1 MRAGADGGTM
11 STIRPLVSRCSWTN
25 ERAASLQWNTH
36 TLTLKLGER
45 VDKPVAVIPKGLPS
59 CGP

>member
-11 STIRPLVSRCSWTN
+11 STIPPLVSRFLWTN
-25 ERAASLQWNTH
+25 ESSQLTMEHTH
-36 TLTLKLGER
+36 TLKLGER
-45 VDKPVAVIPKGLPS
+45 ADKPVAVIPKGLPS